1 MDIHP
6 FCAGARAGE
15 RKESMKILLTVGHS
29 ILKSGVCTSADG
41 RPYGGVL
48 EYAYNKGIVNQAATY
63 LRKAGHTVDVL
74 VCPELQFSRSTDEKS
89 YKVPK
94 ANAGGYDLVAE
105 LHLNA
110 SALHNASG
118 CEVLYIS
125 DAGKIVAQRIQD
137 KLATVFKDRGI
148 AYRDNLYMLT
158 KTEPVAVMVESF
170 FCDSS
175 ADCELA
181 EKTDVALLIAEGIHG
196 GDIAAVPEEERPTG
210 MLYRV
215 QSGAFAVRANADR
228 LLAELKGKGYDA
240 FITTV
245 DLAGQILYRVQV
257 GAYSVR
263 SNAETMCDRLT
274 VDGYDA
280 IIVQA

>member
-1 MDIHP
+1 
-6 FCAGARAGE
+6 
-15 RKESMKILLTVGHS
+15 MKILLTVGHS
-29 ILKSGVCTSADG
+29 ILKTGVCTSADG

-48 EYAYNKGIVNQAATY
+48 EYAYNKGIVNQVAAY

-74 VCPELQFSRSTDEKS
+74 ACPELQFSRSTDEKS

-110 SALHNASG
+110 SALHNARG

-125 DAGKIVAQRIQD
+125 DAGKKVAQRIQE

-158 KTEPVAVMVESF
+158 KTEPVAVMIESF
-170 FCDSS
+170 FCDSEE
-175 ADCELA
+175 DCELA

-196 GDIAAVPEEERPTG
+196 EDIAAVPEEERPTG

-215 QSGAFAVRANADR
+215 QSGAFAEKANADR
-228 LLAELKGKGYDA
+228 LLEELKGKGYDT

-245 DLAGQILYRVQV
+245 DLAGRILYRVQV
-257 GAYSVR
+257 GAFSVR
-263 SNAETMCDRLT
+263 SNAENMRDRLLA
-274 VDGYDA
+274 DGYDA

>member
-1 MDIHP
+1 
-6 FCAGARAGE
+6 
-15 RKESMKILLTVGHS
+15 MKILLTVGHS

-41 RPYGGVL
+41 RSYGGVL
-48 EYAYNKGIVNQAATY
+48 EYAYNKSIVNQVAAY
-63 LRKAGHTVDVL
+63 LRQAGHVVDAL
-74 VCPELQFSRSTDEKS
+74 ICPELQFSRSTDEKD

-110 SALHNASG
+110 SALHNARG
-118 CEVLYIS
+118 CEVLYYS
-125 DAGKIVAQRIQD
+125 DAGKSVAQRIQD
-137 KLATVFKDRGI
+137 KLSIVFKDRGI
-148 AYRDNLYMLT
+148 QRRTGLYMLKST
-158 KTEPVAVMVESF
+158 KPTAVMIESF

-196 GDIAAVPEEERPTG
+196 GGIVAEPKENRPTG

-228 LLAELKGKGYDA
+228 FLAELKGKGYDV
-240 FITTV
+240 FIATA
-245 DLAGQILYRVQV
+245 DLGGQILYRVQV
-257 GAYSVR
+257 GAYSIR
-263 SNAETMCDRLT
+263 ANAEAMCDRLLA
-274 VDGYDA
+274 DGYDA
-280 IIVQA
+280 IIVTA

>member
-1 MDIHP
+1 
-6 FCAGARAGE
+6 
-15 RKESMKILLTVGHS
+15 MKILLTVGHS
-29 ILKSGVCTSADG
+29 ILKTGVCTSADG

-48 EYAYNKGIVNQAATY
+48 EYAYNKGIVNQAAAY
-63 LRKAGHTVDVL
+63 LRQAGHTVDVL

-89 YKVPK
+89 YKVLR
-94 ANAGGYDLVAE
+94 ANTGGYDLVAE

-118 CEVLYIS
+118 SEVLYYS
-125 DAGKIVAQRIQD
+125 ETGKAVAQRIQA
-137 KLATVFKDRGI
+137 KLATVFKDRGVQ
-148 AYRDNLYMLT
+148 RRTGLYMLKST
-158 KTEPVAVMVESF
+158 KPTAVMIESF

-181 EKTDVALLIAEGIHG
+181 EKADVALLIAEGIHG
-196 GDIAAVPEEERPTG
+196 GDIAASPEEERPNG
-210 MLYRV
+210 ILYRV
-215 QSGAFAVRANADR
+215 QTGAFAVKANAQR

-245 DLAGQILYRVQV
+245 DLSGRILYRVQV

-263 SNAETMCDRLT
+263 SNAENMRDNLKAA
-274 VDGYDA
+274 GYDA
-280 IIVQA
+280 IIVTA

>member
-1 MDIHP
+1 
-6 FCAGARAGE
+6 
-15 RKESMKILLTVGHS
+15 MKILLTVGHS

-48 EYAYNKGIVNQAATY
+48 EYAYNKGIVNQVAAY
-63 LRKAGHTVDVL
+63 LRQAGHVVDVL
-74 VCPELQFSRSTDEKS
+74 ICPELQFSRSTEEKN

-110 SALHNASG
+110 SALHNARG
-118 CEVLYIS
+118 CEVLYYS
-125 DAGKIVAQRIQD
+125 DAGKIVAQRVQA
-137 KLATVFKDRGI
+137 KLATIFKDRGVQ
-148 AYRDNLYMLT
+148 RRTGLYMLNST
-158 KTEPVAVMVESF
+158 KPTAIMIESF

-175 ADCELA
+175 ADCEQA
-181 EKTDVALLIAEGIHG
+181 EKTDVALLIAEGVHG
-196 GDIAAVPEEERPTG
+196 GDIVAASSEEERPTG

-245 DLAGQILYRVQV
+245 DLAGRILYRVQV

-263 SNAETMCDRLT
+263 ANADAMRDRLLA
-274 VDGYDA
+274 DGYDA

>member
-1 MDIHP
+1 
-6 FCAGARAGE
+6 
-15 RKESMKILLTVGHS
+15 MKT
-29 ILKSGVCTSADG
+29 GVCTSADG
-41 RPYGGVL
+41 RPHGGVL
-48 EYAYNKGIVNQAATY
+48 EYAYNKGIVNQVAAY
-63 LRKAGHTVDVL
+63 LRQAGHVVDVL

-94 ANAGGYDLVAE
+94 ANAGGYDLVVE

-118 CEVLYIS
+118 CEVLYYS
-125 DAGKIVAQRIQD
+125 DAGKIVAQRIQA
-137 KLATVFKDRGI
+137 KLAAVFKDRGI
-148 AYRDNLYMLT
+148 QRRTGLYMLKST
-158 KTEPVAVMVESF
+158 KPTAVMIESF

-181 EKTDVALLIAEGIHG
+181 EKTDVARLIAEGIHG
-196 GDIAAVPEEERPTG
+196 GNIAAVPEESRPTG

-228 LLAELKGKGYDA
+228 LLTELKGKGYDT
-240 FITTV
+240 FIAMV
-245 DLAGQILYRVQV
+245 DLGGQILYRVQV
-257 GAYSVR
+257 GAYSIH
-263 SNAETMCDRLT
+263 SNVEAMRDQLMA
-274 VDGYDA
+274 DGYDA